1 MILSHTN
8 AIEKVLIAQSAA
20 AQNAGHPNLRGGPR
34 EWFIR
39 DFLHNHLPTTLEIG
53 QGEIIDEDSKPS
65 PSQGSYRP
73 QVDIVVYR
81 RDLPR
86 ITYSR
91 DNAAFLAEGVIAT
104 IESKSV
110 LTKADLSN
118 ACKAAL
124 VHKSLKRSPPLHA
137 FGIPLECILSY
148 VVAFDG
154 PQNVLTVAEWLPE
167 IASDLNATP
176 DKLVDMVVV
185 LGKGV
190 VWQSSAFSSIPA
202 FALPSETRWAY
213 FKQPERNLFMMFM
226 HMLTWVSCISIPP
239 SALGYV
245 SKVYFEPYD
254 IVL

>member
-8 AIEKVLIAQSAA
+8 AIERVLIAQSAA
-20 AQNAGHPNLRGGPR
+20 ARNAGHPNLRGGPR

-39 DFLHNHLPTTLEIG
+39 DFLQNHLPTSLEIG
-53 QGEIIDEDSKPS
+53 QGEIIDEDSKPN
-65 PSQGSYRP
+65 PPKDSYRP

-91 DNAAFLAEGVIAT
+91 DNVAFLAEGVIAT
-104 IESKSV
+104 IESKSM
-110 LTKADLSN
+110 LTKTGLAN
-118 ACKAAL
+118 ACKAAWL
-124 VHKSLKRSPPLHA
+124 HKSLKRSPPLHA
-137 FGIPLECILSY
+137 FGVPLECILSY

-154 PQNVLTVAEWLPE
+154 PKNVSTVAGWLPKL
-167 IASDLNATP
+167 AMNLNASH

-190 VWQSSAFSSIPA
+190 VWQRAAFSTIPA
-202 FALPSETRWAY
+202 FALPAGTRWAY
-213 FKQPERNLFMMFM
+213 FEQSEKNLFVLFT
-226 HMLTWVSCISIPP
+226 HMLTWVSSISIPP

-245 SKVYFEPYD
+245 TKVYFEPYKT
-254 IVL
+254 IP

>member
-1 MILSHTN
+1 M
-8 AIEKVLIAQSAA
+8 
-20 AQNAGHPNLRGGPR
+20 
-34 EWFIR
+34 
-39 DFLHNHLPTTLEIG
+39 EIG

-65 PSQGSYRP
+65 PPKDSYRP
-73 QVDIVVYR
+73 QADIVVYR

-104 IESKSV
+104 IESKSI
-110 LTKADLSN
+110 LTKADLAN
-118 ACKAAL
+118 ACEAAL

-137 FGIPLECILSY
+137 FGVPLECILSY

-154 PQNVLTVAEWLPE
+154 PQNVSTVAGRLPE
-167 IASDLNATP
+167 IAMNLNATH

-190 VWQSSAFSSIPA
+190 VWQSAAFSTIPA
-202 FALPSETRWAY
+202 FALPAGTRWAY
-213 FKQPERNLFMMFM
+213 FEQPERNLFMLFM

-245 SKVYFEPYD
+245 TKVYFEPYNT
-254 IVL
+254 IS

>member
-39 DFLHNHLPTTLEIG
+39 GIRDFLQNHLPTSLEIG

-65 PSQGSYRP
+65 PPQDSYRP

-104 IESKSV
+104 IERDTHEGRY
-110 LTKADLSN
+110 L
-118 ACKAAL
+118 
-124 VHKSLKRSPPLHA
+124 
-137 FGIPLECILSY
+137 
-148 VVAFDG
+148 
-154 PQNVLTVAEWLPE
+154 
-167 IASDLNATP
+167 
-176 DKLVDMVVV
+176 
-185 LGKGV
+185 
-190 VWQSSAFSSIPA
+190 
-202 FALPSETRWAY
+202 
-213 FKQPERNLFMMFM
+213 
-226 HMLTWVSCISIPP
+226 
-239 SALGYV
+239 
-245 SKVYFEPYD
+245 
-254 IVL
+254 

>member
-39 DFLHNHLPTTLEIG
+39 DFLLNHLPTTLEIG

-65 PSQGSYRP
+65 PSPGNYRP

-86 ITYSR
+86 ISYSR
-91 DNAAFLAEGVIAT
+91 DNSAFLVEGVIAT

-110 LTKADLSN
+110 MTKEGLKC
-118 ACKAAL
+118 ACEAAL
-124 VHKSLKRSPPLHA
+124 IHKSLKRSLPLRT
-137 FGIPLECILSY
+137 FGVSHESLFSY
-148 VVAFDG
+148 VIAFDG
-154 PQNVLTVAEWLPE
+154 PEHISTVADWLPE
-167 IASDLNATP
+167 IAENLDATP
-176 DKLVDMVVV
+176 EKLLDMIVV

-190 VWQSSAFSSIPA
+190 IWQSRAFYEIPA
-202 FALPSETRWAY
+202 FKLPETARWAY
-213 FKQPERNLFMMFM
+213 FPQTERNLFLLFM
-226 HMLTWVSCISIPP
+226 HMLTWVSYLSVPP

-245 SKVYFEPYD
+245 TKVIFEPYGT
-254 IVL
+254 VL